1 MNIARYVTQHKKKS
15 SCKRDGELPCTCPS
29 LQHLCLEQDNS
40 KVPKCCQEPWNP
52 LEPSSPCAPPRLLS
66 AHLVYHLDHLFPL
79 SFTWGCQ
86 RSGAQKWCGGLVF
99 LPGAGG
105 STGEISRHREQDR
118 ARPEGV
124 VEGSSGFHQQQE
136 GKSSKTAASSV
147 LEPPRSPIV
156 LLKRSSC
163 AGIVKN

>member
-1 MNIARYVTQHKKKS
+1 MY
-15 SCKRDGELPCTCPS
+15 LPITPAPLLGAGQQQS
-29 LQHLCLEQDNS
+29 AQVLS
-40 KVPKCCQEPWNP
+40 GA
-52 LEPSSPCAPPRLLS
+52 LEPPGTLFPLCPTKTSLS
-66 AHLVYHLDHLFPL
+66 TFSVYHLDHLFPL

-163 AGIVKN
+163 AGIVKT